1 MNLSICFAPGI
12 VLNKISY
19 SFFMISR
26 VIKSDGKSILF
37 AVIIILLLRAI
48 IDQGC
53 EHSCLTNL
61 SSQTLKKTPL
71 FLHEKGVVLENLTS
85 QNSELAERTELM
97 KSQIEMALLSHE
109 SR

>member
-1 MNLSICFAPGI
+1 MNLNICFAPGI

-48 IDQGC
+48 IDQGY
-53 EHSCLTNL
+53 EHACLTNL
-61 SSQTLKKTPL
+61 SSQTLKNTPL
-71 FLHEKGVVLENLTS
+71 FLYEKGAVLKNLTS
-85 QNSELAERTELM
+85 QQSQQTERAELLKSEIEIALF
-97 KSQIEMALLSHE
+97 SQE

>member
-37 AVIIILLLRAI
+37 AVIIILFLRAI
-48 IDQGC
+48 IDQGY
-53 EHSCLTNL
+53 EHACLTSL
-61 SSQTLKKTPL
+61 SRQTLKNTPL
-71 FLHEKGVVLENLTS
+71 FLYEKDVVLKNLTF
-85 QNSELAERTELM
+85 QNSELAERTELI
-97 KSQIEMALLSHE
+97 KSEIEIALFSQGG
-109 SR
+109 R

>member
-1 MNLSICFAPGI
+1 MNLSTCFAPGI
-12 VLNKISY
+12 VLNKISD
-19 SFFMISR
+19 SFSMISR

-61 SSQTLKKTPL
+61 SSQTLKNTPL
-71 FLHEKGVVLENLTS
+71 FLYEKGVVLKNLRS
-85 QNSELAERTELM
+85 QKSQQTERTELI
-97 KSQIEMALLSHE
+97 KSEIEIALFSQE